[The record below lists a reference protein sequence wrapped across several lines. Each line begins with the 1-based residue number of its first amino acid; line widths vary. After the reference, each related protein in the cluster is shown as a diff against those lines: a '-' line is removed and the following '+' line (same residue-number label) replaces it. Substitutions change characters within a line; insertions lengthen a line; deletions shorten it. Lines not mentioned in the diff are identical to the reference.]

1 MAKTLPKKL
10 LIFGSGFISRFIAAA
25 ALNEGIEPVVL
36 YNRHPL
42 EDMDGVT
49 QVCFSSGDVAAFL
62 VDVRASYV
70 IALQGS
76 SFVPDNKHLVESL
89 NANLM
94 ITLLFM
100 EQVMSLV
107 QAGKI
112 SPEKIVLVGSAAEY
126 GRSYL
131 EPISE
136 TFPLHATSI
145 YGLTKIFLFNT
156 AMYYC
161 QKGLPIVYS
170 RQFNCTGPYQRADF
184 VIPSICRQ
192 IALIEKGQKDS
203 ISIGDIT
210 QVRDFIDVRD
220 AARAYFILF
229 RQGIVG
235 EVYNVGSGQAFS
247 ISEILNKAVSLARSH
262 TKLVSKT
269 NNQLFFK
276 ETALSNKICA
286 DVTKLSAL
294 GFKPQIIMDDTL
306 HDIIEFWRNLV

>member
-1 MAKTLPKKL
+1 MPQTLPKKL

-25 ALNEGIEPVVL
+25 ALHDGIEPVVL

-42 EDMDGVT
+42 EDMDDVE
-49 QVCFSSGDVAAFL
+49 QVCFSACDVASLLEETRPAYII
-62 VDVRASYV
+62 S
-70 IALQGS
+70 LQGN

-94 ITLLFM
+94 ITILFM

-107 QAGKI
+107 LSGEI

-131 EPISE
+131 DPISE

-161 QKGLPIVYS
+161 QKGLPIVYT
-170 RQFNCTGPYQRADF
+170 RQFNCTGPYQRDDF
-184 VIPSICRQ
+184 VIPSICKQ
-192 IALIEKGQKDS
+192 IALIEKGQKEY
-203 ISIGDIT
+203 ISIGDVT
-210 QVRDFIDVRD
+210 QKRDFIDVRD
-220 AARAYFILF
+220 AANAYLLLL
-229 RQGIVG
+229 RRGIVG
-235 EVYNVGSGQAFS
+235 DVYNVGSGHAVS
-247 ISEILNKAVSLARSH
+247 IAEVLNKAVSLSRS
-262 TKLVSKT
+262 TSKLIPKT
-269 NNQLFFK
+269 NTQLFFK
-276 ETALSNKICA
+276 ENALSNMICA

-294 GFKPQIIMDDTL
+294 GFKPHLRLDATL
-306 HDIIEFWRNLV
+306 NDVLEFWRNRV

>member
-1 MAKTLPKKL
+1 VPKTLPKRL

-25 ALNEGIEPVVL
+25 AVDDGVEPVVL

-42 EDMDGVT
+42 EDMDSVT
-49 QVCFSSGDVAAFL
+49 QVCLSSCDLPSFL
-62 VDVRASYV
+62 ADTGPSYI

-76 SFVPDNKHLVESL
+76 SFVPDNKQLVESL

-94 ITLLFM
+94 ITILFM
-100 EQVMSLV
+100 EQVMASV
-107 QAGKI
+107 QAGEI

-136 TFPLHATSI
+136 TFPLHAMSI

-161 QKGLPIVYS
+161 QKGLPIVYT

-184 VIPSICRQ
+184 VIPSICKQ

-203 ISIGDIT
+203 ISIGDII
-210 QVRDFIDVRD
+210 QERDFIDVRD
-220 AARAYFILF
+220 AAQAYLILF
-229 RQGIVG
+229 R
-235 EVYNVGSGQAFS
+235 
-247 ISEILNKAVSLARSH
+247 
-262 TKLVSKT
+262 
-269 NNQLFFK
+269 
-276 ETALSNKICA
+276 
-286 DVTKLSAL
+286 
-294 GFKPQIIMDDTL
+294 
-306 HDIIEFWRNLV
+306 